1 MAYVPPAKQLFAD
14 ADSPREL
21 VARREEFVQEMT
33 KATVAGLVGE
43 TAWGTPDP
51 NMLNSP
57 VPPVVRNQAARA
69 ATAQALENYELA
81 KSTESASQA
90 WDRLSKEW
98 TLTNPLSTGLVP
110 YDLEAPAKLLTPR
123 PTPLRNSI
131 PRVKGQ
137 GGARRFK
144 VISGFTGTGTGGQ
157 TTTQPGITESTTN
170 AGPGG
175 LSYIRGP
182 YISYAGFDVTL
193 NYVTTSLSDS
203 VSWQAEYQ
211 GQGFEDIRSL
221 SNTALLYSTMLL
233 DERLMIYG
241 RGTTGNGYAGALAAP
256 SVSLSGVSASLS
268 PSGTSSFAAGS
279 PWVIVAADA
288 GDLLGTTGTTMHQG
302 PATTAASVSLT
313 AGQAIQVS
321 VVTDSPGAL
330 GYNLFVGSVSAGPFY
345 YAGRTGYAT
354 GYITSQPTSGPVATS
369 GQADQSAVGTN
380 YDGLLTNVAASGGY
394 VKRLNAA
401 LSVLNPGA
409 EFQNAFGSLY
419 ESVKSDPEEIWLNGF
434 DRLQL
439 SNAIVNN
446 SSNSSAYRVF
456 VPNSDMGGVKAG
468 VVVQSLLNE
477 VTGSEIPITV
487 HPWFPQ
493 GNALI
498 RQKTLPIPDSN
509 VAETSVMV
517 LPQDYV
523 AVQWP
528 VTQFTYDASTFEIGT
543 FCHYAP
549 AWNGLIQGI
558 QGVGIGQTP
567 PSFGDS

>member
-354 GYITSQPTSGPVATS
+354 GYITSQPSSGPVATS
-369 GQADQSAVGTN
+369 GQADQSAVPTN

>member
-193 NYVTTSLSDS
+193 SYVTTSLSDS

-330 GYNLFVGSVSAGPFY
+330 GYNLFVGSVSTGPFY

-354 GYITSQPTSGPVATS
+354 GYITSQPSSGPVATS
-369 GQADQSAVGTN
+369 GQADQSAVPTN

-567 PSFGDS
+567 PSFSDS

>member
-354 GYITSQPTSGPVATS
+354 GYITSQPSSGPVATS
-369 GQADQSAVGTN
+369 GQADQSAVPTN

-487 HPWFPQ
+487 HPWVPQ

-567 PSFGDS
+567 PSFSDS